1 MPDSY
6 KTFWWNVHK
15 KSSYTLYTGYCK
27 LLPLTFFA
35 IIFYIVSNGI
45 FIHSYDSV
53 VADGDTMRV
62 FSQIVYDGLCT
73 IKGFLAMRNPFFIIA
88 GIQKFFESILMISLY
103 EIREIVFVIDLR
115 E

>member
-15 KSSYTLYTGYCK
+15 KSSYKLYTGYCK

-53 VADGDTMRV
+53 VAAKAVD
-62 FSQIVYDGLCT
+62 
-73 IKGFLAMRNPFFIIA
+73 
-88 GIQKFFESILMISLY
+88 EH
-103 EIREIVFVIDLR
+103 REIMLITTEGILIRMEVADISVLGRITSGV
-115 E
+115 